1 MCFHYRSTLETRLTQ
16 SAEKTG
22 SLPKGGANITRRRFP
37 VTEITY
43 SVFSAKSQTTN
54 RQRACIS
61 CPFVR
66 SDEDWLQ
73 GRISRQLNFWIL
85 VELYCTTPIVTSL
98 IMKWRGRG
106 FQGAGFANCFC
117 VINHNKFLSWLSSPK
132 QSTPWKWYDDN
143 IQTSCTLLP

>member
-1 MCFHYRSTLETRLTQ
+1 MCFHYWSTLETRLTQ

-22 SLPKGGANITRRRFP
+22 SLPKGGANIPFRFLYRGKKRRWRRFP

-61 CPFVR
+61 CPFLR

-85 VELYCTTPIVTSL
+85 VELYCTTPVVASL
-98 IMKWRGRG
+98 IMKSRGRG
-106 FQGAGFANCFC
+106 VQGAGFANCFC
-117 VINHNKFLSWLSSPK
+117 VINHNKFLSRLSSPK
-132 QSTPWKWYDDN
+132 QNTP
-143 IQTSCTLLP
+143 IRR